1 MSYLEAFKEV
11 YMWKRKRFFWA
22 ALSGLMVLSLFYFV
36 IWNAEK
42 SPIMDDST
50 AEQVRAYYAKM
61 KSMGIAKEHLNIFLR
76 AFKQEQELEVW
87 VSDTQ
92 QKEFQLL
99 LTYPICKNSGDL
111 GPKRKEGDLQVPEGL
126 YHIDR
131 MNPNSAYHLSMGL
144 NYPNASDRIRGDQN
158 EPGSDIFIHGGCVT
172 VGCLPITDAKIEEL
186 YELVTQAQSNGQ
198 DRVPVHIFPARMD
211 DPDFQAGLQDLPH
224 SSFWSELL
232 PLYQYFEQQ
241 RQVPNFTID
250 ETGAYHL

>member
-1 MSYLEAFKEV
+1 MPKK
-11 YMWKRKRFFWA
+11 KRLLWA
-22 ALSGLMVLSLFYFV
+22 APLGLLALSLSYFL

-42 SPIMDDST
+42 PSMIAEST
-50 AEQVRAYYAKM
+50 AERIKVFYAQMHSK
-61 KSMGIAKEHLNIFLR
+61 GILKEQMNLFLR
-76 AFKQEQELEVW
+76 AFKTEQELEVW
-87 VSDTQ
+87 VSDAK
-92 QKEFQLL
+92 QKEFQHL
-99 LTYPICKNSGDL
+99 LTYSICKSSGTL

-144 NYPNASDRIRGDQN
+144 NFPNASDLIRGDQH
-158 EPGSDIFIHGGCVT
+158 EPGSDIFIHGRCVT
-172 VGCLPITDAKIEEL
+172 VGCLPITNPKIEEL

-198 DRVPVHIFPARMD
+198 QRIPVHIFPARMD
-211 DPDFQAGLQDLPH
+211 DPNFLASLQHSPH

-250 ETGAYHL
+250 ETGAYQL